1 MVKFIDSIKFKIH
14 HFIIIFKRKTILN
27 YNYLYYLFIIKIL
40 FLFTFLLF
48 ILFSLLNVIFHLKNK
63 IKEFSNLN
71 ENNLRNNYLSKN
83 SNQLINNFYDILPKL
98 SLNNNNY
105 ISNYNEIFEKRELY
119 INNINLTNEYIQFLR
134 PINEEE
140 EKLYNQKLYENI
152 QPNDLIN
159 KTRTEQNYSFEEF
172 YKLCKEEKFINSNLV
187 QYFGQPLISV
197 IVPSF
202 NKGNIMRKSLLSIQN
217 QSLKNIE
224 IIIIDDCS
232 IDNSKYI
239 YKYLLDLDPR
249 IRVITHLKNMGI
261 WRTRIDGVLYSK
273 GKYIIQFDMEDFYTD
288 NYILEDAYNLAERY
302 NLDSIRFSFIRS
314 EQSENPYNN
323 SEQIKFLSKYTKIMY
338 GKRDFEIT
346 TWEFGTVWN
355 RLIRANIIIKGLY
368 LLDSYILNAY
378 KNLWDDRWYNYLINK
393 MSFSC
398 LLINR
403 AGYLYLPNNKG
414 ERFMRL
420 QDDKEKDK
428 TIREFIY
435 FWLFDLE
442 MLSKNDNKSTII
454 QTLKN
459 FNSLNNTYMGVFV
472 NLSYL
477 KGKFEIYEHL
487 LNLLINDPFVLT
499 EDKKFVNQ
507 LLNNYKDKFQ

>member
-1 MVKFIDSIKFKIH
+1 
-14 HFIIIFKRKTILN
+14 
-27 YNYLYYLFIIKIL
+27 
-40 FLFTFLLF
+40 
-48 ILFSLLNVIFHLKNK
+48 
-63 IKEFSNLN
+63 
-71 ENNLRNNYLSKN
+71 
-83 SNQLINNFYDILPKL
+83 
-98 SLNNNNY
+98 
-105 ISNYNEIFEKRELY
+105 
-119 INNINLTNEYIQFLR
+119 
-134 PINEEE
+134 
-140 EKLYNQKLYENI
+140 
-152 QPNDLIN
+152 
-159 KTRTEQNYSFEEF
+159 
-172 YKLCKEEKFINSNLV
+172 
-187 QYFGQPLISV
+187 
-197 IVPSF
+197 
-202 NKGNIMRKSLLSIQN
+202 MRKSLLSIQN

-224 IIIIDDCS
+224 ILIIDDCS

-261 WRTRIDGVLYSK
+261 WRTRIDGIIYSK

-323 SEQIKFLSKYTKIMY
+323 SKQIKFLSKYTKIMY

-403 AGYLYLPNNKG
+403 PGYLYLPNNKG

-442 MLSKNDNKSTII
+442 MLSKDDNKSTII

-477 KGKFEIYEHL
+477 NRKFEIYEHL